1 MWLLP
6 LLALGALVYIAAG
19 SPRAQ
24 AQPRYLLPPP
34 MPVPAYQPAPQPPSP
49 MMVLCYCI
57 QAQRQPPPMV
67 IQCAIAEA
75 ESMGRSDV
83 ASDIIRLFVAPVVFQ
98 HQRELAARGAPAF
111 LAQHQV
117 DAIRRGQAS
126 TMEGYRAPQPGGGV
140 QMPDGRVVPN
150 PSMPARG
157 GVQLTND
164 QIQAMMNADPAG
176 FVSRIQRGQ
185 VIDIEE
191 TPVPPP
197 QPSPP
202 AQADPDG
209 QANRRTSVGAAIS
222 APPPARA
229 LPSPIGGIES
239 DAWSRFCDRLAR
251 ETPAFVSSRHV
262 GQFRQRKER
271 LFEIGFDP
279 HVLVGSPVAQRQA
292 LDRDLAD
299 AHQHAIEG
307 GMVGSYVHR
316 RITLPGQEEQ
326 VTVTLSGLLG
336 VIQAAGIDGA
346 AGWLES
352 YHDRKRYPHTTQA
365 FLRTNGVF

>member
-24 AQPRYLLPPP
+24 AQPQYLLAPPP
-34 MPVPAYQPAPQPPSP
+34 MPVYQPAPPPPSP

-57 QAQRQPPPMV
+57 QVQRQPPPMV

-75 ESMGRSDV
+75 QSLGRADV
-83 ASDIIRLFVAPVVFQ
+83 VSDIIRLFVAPVVFE
-98 HQRELAARGAPAF
+98 HQRALAMRGQRSSPGPGIAPQSQPAPA
-111 LAQHQV
+111 A
-117 DAIRRGQAS
+117 
-126 TMEGYRAPQPGGGV
+126 
-140 QMPDGRVVPN
+140 
-150 PSMPARG
+150 MPARG
-157 GVQLTND
+157 SVQLTND

-191 TPVPPP
+191 TPVPP
-197 QPSPP
+197 SAPP
-202 AQADPDG
+202 APAQSDASDS
-209 QANRRTSVGAAIS
+209 NRRTSVGATIS
-222 APPPARA
+222 APPLMRA
-229 LPSPIGGIES
+229 LPSPIGGVES

-251 ETPAFVSSRHV
+251 EAPAFMSSRHV

-271 LFEIGFDP
+271 LFEIGVDP
-279 HVLVGSPVAQRQA
+279 HVLVGSPAAQRQA

-299 AHQHAIEG
+299 AHQHALEG
-307 GMVGSYVHR
+307 GLIGSYVHR
-316 RITLPGQEEQ
+316 RITLPGHDDHF
-326 VTVTLSGLLG
+326 TVTLSGLLG
-336 VIQAAGIDGA
+336 VIQAAGLDGA
-346 AGWLES
+346 AGWLEN